1 MTWYYDEI
9 VYNDMPGDKVIIYS
23 WKAMLKS
30 DKIHTLETTLSINF
44 SNIYFVFIHENIVV
58 DNKNFPSLFLQ
69 WGVVQGC

>member
-9 VYNDMPGDKVIIYS
+9 VYNDMLGAKAIVYS
-23 WKAMLKS
+23 WKAMSKR
-30 DKIHTLETTLSINF
+30 DNIHTAETTLSIPF
-44 SNIYFVFIHENIVV
+44 SNIYFVFIHENSIV